1 MNKVFLL
8 LGSNLTDRLLMLNQ
22 AEGYIQ
28 KNIGEINTK
37 SRIYES
43 APWGFEASTSFL
55 NQTLIIETQLDPLE
69 ILLEIKQIEDLLGRV
84 KTAEN
89 YESRTI
95 DIDILFFN
103 DEIIKLPQLII
114 PHPQIQNRKFTLVPL
129 AEIAL
134 KFVHP
139 EFKKTIQDLLLDC
152 KDESIVKI
160 YK

>member
-1 MNKVFLL
+1 

>member
-1 MNKVFLL
+1 M
-8 LGSNLTDRLLMLNQ
+8 GSNLTDRLLMLNQ